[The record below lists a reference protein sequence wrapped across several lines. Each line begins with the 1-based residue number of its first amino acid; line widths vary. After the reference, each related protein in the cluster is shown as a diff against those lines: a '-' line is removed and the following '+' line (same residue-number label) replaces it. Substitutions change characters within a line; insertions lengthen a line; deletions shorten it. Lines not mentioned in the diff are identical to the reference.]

1 MPIAA
6 TVCFLG
12 SNRRKE
18 EEEEDVYVVQRILDK
33 RRDCIATWT

>member
-1 MPIAA
+1 MYSIAFAA

-18 EEEEDVYVVQRILDK
+18 EEEEDVYVV
-33 RRDCIATWT
+33 